1 MLFWVSYVISP
12 GAKCVSFTKIAI
24 MDTSLPK
31 NANKIQEVQENTTK
45 AKDALGQDKLLTAH
59 DTNLSHQMDKLALPH
74 KEKELI
80 ADGHLPDSKFKPGA
94 EKNEKGQV
102 EKVTYPDGNSR
113 AFNYNEQGQ
122 ITKVTSSS
130 AGGADFI
137 RQQNPDGSWSDKWTI
152 VPKSGAPAYEA
163 TFKSGKDLNGKDCP
177 DISVDEQ
184 GNLKWRFADGREH
197 SIDASG
203 QSLEQNVT
211 RGARGETLYRD
222 HYGRI
227 DSSDDNGFVQT
238 YKYDTD
244 SKDSFGNVIEIRNS
258 RHEVYKRQGNQFVR
272 VEEDGKGGQ
281 KVLQVWDTVMEL
293 DQETGLPAYRDTR
306 VVQDYDSQESRNERM
321 LPPMPGDISVR
332 GEPTISPEKIDA
344 VLRKKGSPVAGLGQF
359 IYDEGVR
366 TGINPAVALA
376 FFQQESCCGTHPQSN
391 FPHTNNWG
399 NIRENREGHVG
410 YKGFR
415 VYENPEDGIRD
426 WYNLIDKGRPYRNC
440 SSLSQILRK
449 YAPNSD
455 GNNEA
460 AYAKNVKRNVALWSD
475 LKDPIS

>member
-74 KEKELI
+74 KEKKLI

-94 EKNEKGQV
+94 EKNEKGQID
-102 EKVTYPDGNSR
+102 KVTYPDGNSR
-113 AFNYNEQGQ
+113 SFEYNEKGE
-122 ITKVTSSS
+122 ITKVTSTSGNGS
-130 AGGADFI
+130 DFI
-137 RQQNPDGSWSDKWTI
+137 RQQNPDGSWSDKWAI
-152 VPKSGAPAYEA
+152 VPKSGTPAYEV
-163 TFKSGKDLNGKDCP
+163 TLESGKDLNGNPCQ
-177 DISVDEQ
+177 DISVDAN

-197 SIDASG
+197 SVDATG
-203 QSLEQNVT
+203 AYHHLDAT

-222 HYGRI
+222 DRTGRI
-227 DSSDDNGFVQT
+227 NSSDDNGFKQ
-238 YKYDTD
+238 YYEYDTD
-244 SKDSFGNVIEIRNS
+244 GKDSVGNIVKVTNS
-258 RHEVYKRQGNQFVR
+258 RNEVYERRGNQFV
-272 VEEDGKGGQ
+272 
-281 KVLQVWDTVMEL
+281 QVQRDNNGAEKILHVWNTIMEL
-293 DQETGLPAYRDTR
+293 DQETGLPIYRDTR
-306 VVQDYDSQESRNERM
+306 NPADYNDSSNDKM
-321 LPPMPGDISVR
+321 LPPLPGDISVR

-344 VLRKKGSPVAGLGQF
+344 VLRAKHSPVAGLGQF